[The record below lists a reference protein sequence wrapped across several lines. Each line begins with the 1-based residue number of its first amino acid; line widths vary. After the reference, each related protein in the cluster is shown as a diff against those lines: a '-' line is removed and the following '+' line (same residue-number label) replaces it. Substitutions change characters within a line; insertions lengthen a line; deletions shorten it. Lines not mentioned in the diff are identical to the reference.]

1 MECKDIPAGYR
12 NDSAWTA
19 NRDKSIDAG
28 ALASKY
34 MIAWPQ
40 VLQDHPRTASDA
52 VRYTED
58 RYAIPYGVKR
68 AGKQPVVDSGHDD
81 QLHSTSRRIPSFP
94 IQNMTAE
101 QVSRHV
107 QSLRNVNHLSRDQ
120 VDSYLANGGTEA
132 DLIHIL
138 IPGASAPA
146 VTPLSNETTHE
157 CFHRPDIPS
166 VNEPKPAFKL
176 KDASLSPKSTSG
188 LSFRSERWLHTD
200 DLISDEAISP
210 LTLNSALPSPGLGP
224 QEAVSTGKDDS
235 ESSDEEYVYE
245 NEFGEYNTF
254 DDRLL
259 ERDLDA
265 TQALQRFSFVPLEH
279 DTQRKSPPSAART
292 RALSISLE
300 PSGKLVE
307 AEIINKHIDNRVHTS
322 LYQKTPAVQA
332 VLRRDSDT
340 STASHASFGHP
351 LDCETT
357 AVDSLLAAEKALAST
372 STPESA
378 PKSQL
383 VRSTKLYDEQDP
395 HGDRYKDKFRR
406 HKNPRPKPP
415 GEQVPHHTERTKKA
429 DHKSVR
435 RTLSREKVDDFSYP
449 ALSYQ
454 RLNPRDGAS
463 QTCCAVCEM
472 EKTSTE
478 PGFLSTVANYCNPWS
493 LPPDASPYTV
503 AIKKNG
509 KTANQ
514 PQIRLRTPC
523 PFPSPACSDGFT
535 LSVDP
540 IRKTSL
546 ASTAPLTIPKT
557 QNKVSFSTPRPP
569 LRRDPSTAPKGRFQ
583 DKRRKQ
589 CLSDPPPYLGP
600 RFPFHNQAYT
610 QAREREMSWLL
621 PIGARDEEV
630 VGVED
635 KSGKWK
641 RRFVQAVF
649 IGTNIGLVATTFLL
663 LLMPGRLVMGMD
675 SNWRYAIALTPLS
688 ISITALLV
696 FFQLRPGKPSV
707 SATGRMLPR
716 QGMVERRSSM
726 AQREPLLIRT
736 ADGRRGSYM
745 RGGPIYGT
753 SEVDSAA
760 ERKGSQAGKKKG
772 RWRDRGDLEGM
783 WVEEETWTR

>member
-1 MECKDIPAGYR
+1 MESKDIPAGYR

-28 ALASKY
+28 ALARKY
-34 MIAWPQ
+34 EAARPQ
-40 VLQDHPRTASDA
+40 GLQDHPWTASDA

-81 QLHSTSRRIPSFP
+81 QLHSTSQRILSSPTQKMP
-94 IQNMTAE
+94 AE

-107 QSLRNVNHLSRDQ
+107 QSLRNVNHLSRDH

-132 DLIHIL
+132 DLIHIP

-146 VTPLSNETTHE
+146 ATPFSNETTHE
-157 CFHRPDIPS
+157 FFPRADIPS
-166 VNEPKPAFKL
+166 INEPRPSVVL
-176 KDASLSPKSTSG
+176 NDTSLSPKSTSG

-200 DLISDEAISP
+200 ELVSDEAISP
-210 LTLNSALPSPGLGP
+210 LTLNSALPSPGLGA

-235 ESSDEEYVYE
+235 ESSDEGYVYE
-245 NEFGEYNTF
+245 IEFGEPTTF

-300 PSGKLVE
+300 PSGKIVE
-307 AEIINKHIDNRVHTS
+307 AEVINKHVENRVHTS
-322 LYQKTPAVQA
+322 LYQKIPAVQA

-357 AVDSLLAAEKALAST
+357 AVNSLLAAEKALASI
-372 STPESA
+372 SNPEPA
-378 PKSQL
+378 PNSQL
-383 VRSTKLYDEQDP
+383 VRATKLYDEQDP
-395 HGDRYKDKFRR
+395 HGNRYKDKFRR

-415 GEQVPHHTERTKKA
+415 GEQVPDHTERTKIA
-429 DHKSVR
+429 GHKSIR
-435 RTLSREKVDDFSYP
+435 RIPSREQVADFSYP

-454 RLNPRDGAS
+454 RLNPRHGEI
-463 QTCCAVCEM
+463 QTCCAFCEM

-503 AIKKNG
+503 AIKKNR
-509 KTANQ
+509 KAANQ

-535 LSVDP
+535 LSLDP
-540 IRKTSL
+540 IRKSSL
-546 ASTAPLTIPKT
+546 ASTAPLTMPKT

-569 LRRDPSTAPKGRFQ
+569 PRRDPSTAPKGRFQ
-583 DKRRKQ
+583 DKSRKQ

-600 RFPFHNQAYT
+600 RFPFHNQAYA
-610 QAREREMSWLL
+610 QARAREMSWLL
-621 PIGARDEEV
+621 PIGERDEEV

-649 IGTNIGLVATTFLL
+649 IGTNIGLVATTFVL
-663 LLMPGRLVMGMD
+663 LLMPGTLIMGMD
-675 SNWRYAIALTPLS
+675 SNWRYAIALIPLS

-696 FFQLRPGKPSV
+696 FFQLRPGKPSIG
-707 SATGRMLPR
+707 ANGRILPR
-716 QGMVERRSSM
+716 QGMGGRRSSM

-745 RGGPIYGT
+745 RGVSIYGT
-753 SEVDSAA
+753 SEGDSAA